1 MKFVVRAMHI
11 ISVGGYI
18 VETQFPYR
26 NLIVVNPTE
35 EPIKID
41 IPIFTEDWIAEHRE
55 LGLKITPIT
64 EKESFLSNFRKAK
77 IKLDKLKEEK
87 SNEIVG
93 T

>member
-11 ISVGGYI
+11 VSIGGYI

-41 IPIFTEDWIAEHRE
+41 IPVFNEEWIEEHRQ
-55 LGLKITPIT
+55 LGLEITPIS
-64 EKESFLSNFRKAK
+64 EDESFLRNFRKAK
-77 IKLDKLKEEK
+77 IKLERLKEEK
-87 SNEIVG
+87 LSDN
-93 T
+93 

>member
-41 IPIFTEDWIAEHRE
+41 IPIFTEDCIEEHKS
-55 LGLKITPIT
+55 LGLEITPIT

-87 SNEIVG
+87 SKELV
-93 T
+93 

>member
-1 MKFVVRAMHI
+1 MKFVVRPMHI

-26 NLIVVNPTE
+26 NLIVVNPTV

-41 IPIFTEDWIAEHRE
+41 IPIFTEDWIDEHRQ
-55 LGLKITPIT
+55 LGLEITPIT

-87 SNEIVG
+87 STEIV
-93 T
+93 